1 MSRFVVLGA
10 SGVIGR
16 RLAMA
21 LRNAGE
27 EVWTP
32 ARGDTEIFSRP
43 LGHVIYAIG
52 VTADFRIRPF
62 DTVQAHVCL
71 LTRLL
76 REAEFDSL
84 LYLSSTRVYSGATK
98 CTEETFLQVRSQ
110 EPSDLY
116 NLSKLMGE
124 SICFSSGHKEVRVAR
139 LANVVGGDDTQSTN
153 FLPTLWREAQVGKI
167 ILQSTLTSKK
177 DYIHIDDVVNL
188 LPRIA
193 TLGQHKLYN
202 VASGKQIS
210 HGQWVEYFMELT
222 GCTVQIAIDAAETIF
237 APIDVTRVCDEFG
250 FVPRPVFT
258 ALPAGGD
265 IFGTSTNEF
274 KSNSTT

>member
-16 RLAMA
+16 RLVTA

-32 ARGDTEIFSRP
+32 ARGDTEIFSRR

-52 VTADFRIRPF
+52 VTADFRTRPF
-62 DTVQAHVCL
+62 DAVQAHVCT
-71 LTRLL
+71 LTNFL
-76 REAEFDSL
+76 RKAEFDSF
-84 LYLSSTRVYSGATK
+84 LYLSSTRVYSGANK
-98 CTEETFLQVRSQ
+98 CSEDTLLQVRSQ

-139 LANVVGGDDTQSTN
+139 LANVVGGDDPHSTN
-153 FLPTLWREAQVGKI
+153 FLPTLWREAQAGKI
-167 ILQSTLTSKK
+167 LLQSTLTSKK

-188 LPRIA
+188 IPRIA
-193 TLGQHKLYN
+193 THGQHKLYN
-202 VASGKQIS
+202 VASGIQIS
-210 HGQWVEYFMELT
+210 HGQWVDYFKELT
-222 GCTVQIAIDAAETIF
+222 GCTVQIATNAAEIFF
-237 APIDVTRVCDEFG
+237 APIDVTRVCGEFG
-250 FVPRPVFT
+250 FVPRPLIT
-258 ALPAGGD
+258 ALPTCGD
-265 IFGTSTNEF
+265 IFGT
-274 KSNSTT
+274 